1 MSPKTN
7 VMARNRRR
15 AVKPD
20 VSRTRRRTKLST
32 TVAPENF
39 AFLEAMVG
47 SGRAESIAD
56 AVDLALSRYRQL
68 ENRIRLDHATTAYFE
83 ALSPRAQAEERA
95 LTDCFAATNGDLDFD
110 LEP

>member
-1 MSPKTN
+1 MSAKTKSLT
-7 VMARNRRR
+7 RSGRGGL
-15 AVKPD
+15 KPD
-20 VSRTRRRTKLST
+20 ASRTRRRTKLST

-56 AVDLALSRYRQL
+56 AVDLALSRYRQF
-68 ENRIRLDHATTAYFE
+68 ENRVRLDRATAAYFE
-83 ALSPRAQAEERA
+83 ALSPQADAEERA
-95 LTDCFAATNGDLDFD
+95 FAQSFATANHDLDFD